1 MAGLGDRLRRLE
13 DLEEHRAAR
22 SAPTYE
28 SPARA
33 RMKEHLDE
41 LAAAKREGR
50 PPSAE
55 APAISE
61 AIERRRQ
68 RETREQKG
76 ATE

>member
-1 MAGLGDRLRRLE
+1 VAGLEDRLRRLE

-33 RMKEHLDE
+33 RMRAFLDE

-50 PPSAE
+50 APSKEAE
-55 APAISE
+55 AISE
-61 AIERRRQ
+61 AIERRRR
-68 RETREQKG
+68 RES
-76 ATE
+76 